1 MDISQLFR
9 ILKRH
14 ILLLLLVPL
23 VLAAAVWYYTRN
35 QDSTFQSETIIYTGI
50 VSGYNLESTTNTNV
64 DFMGTNMQFDQIV
77 NYLSSRKVIEE
88 TSIRLLAQHL
98 MLETYDTRYINKKNF
113 EALQQSVPK
122 SVKDLV
128 VKYNKSGAER
138 EQIEKIKNL
147 EYKLLELQ
155 GKVNQA
161 KNGTN
166 TPPSTSST
174 YKTTQE
180 TKPVSSKADSLK
192 KEPSVHIVSEGET
205 MESIATRYNLTVTEL
220 MDLNEMQ
227 TKEVQPGMKLICKRV
242 AEYGNTYH
250 TVLENED
257 LASIAAKYNTT
268 SENLMELNS
277 LIDTKVSPGDNLL
290 VEKNSE
296 YSDSDKNVSMELM
309 DPNRK
314 HIQEM
319 ILPQRINIDDYEKTV
334 KNLMDYYHR
343 DNSNYIYELLNYS
356 GPIYSINAIT
366 SNLTSNRIQNSDL
379 VKVTYKSV
387 DQGIAQNTLA
397 ILTEVFIRQYRNLR
411 VNQTDAVVQYFMR
424 QVALAYTH
432 LGEQEGRLL
441 RLNQNNKI
449 INYYEQSKSI
459 ALEKD
464 ALERTIQDKLVTNGG
479 AVAAIRNM
487 ESKLAKKDSIY
498 LKSSKIMAKRNEL
511 ASYTERLELNKVAQ
525 GYDPYQAQKMQDLT
539 TKANKLKEEI
549 KDYVNELYLYGH
561 TTEGVPIAQILDTWL
576 KNVIIY
582 EESHAALNVLRNRLK
597 EFEKTY
603 SIFAPLGAMTKR
615 YERQINV
622 AEQAYIE
629 MKRALNQA
637 KLRQQNLEM
646 SSNMKVIDDPSYPI
660 QALGS
665 KRKLLILAAA
675 LIGLFLVAFIIIL
688 LEYFDDSIKTPDRA
702 EKLTGLKLASAFPR
716 IIPSYKKADFNLIMQ
731 RFTDLLLQNIK
742 LKTTLMKP
750 EERNKPLLLM
760 FFSTT
765 PETGKSTIANNFID
779 RLRASDERVLFINY
793 SFDNVYSNLNDDFNY
808 SFSYT
813 IDNHFIEVESIG
825 ELLGER
831 NLRQENY
838 IYDYIVLEIPSIV
851 HYAYPIG
858 LMKTIDIPI
867 LFVNAT
873 DHWRKSD
880 IKALDNLKLITKND
894 PLVVL
899 NNAEL
904 FALEDIIKDFKG
916 LRSTKGGIW
925 RWLTAPFRIQVKFK
939 D

>member
-14 ILLLLLVPL
+14 IVLLMLVPL

-35 QDSTFQSETIIYTGI
+35 QDSTYQSETIIYTGI

-98 MLETYDTRYINKKNF
+98 MLETYDTRYINQKNF
-113 EALQQSVPK
+113 DALQLSVPK
-122 SVKDLV
+122 EVKDLV

-147 EYKLLELQ
+147 EYKLQELQ
-155 GKVNQA
+155 GKLNQS
-161 KNGTN
+161 KTG
-166 TPPSTSST
+166 SVSGST
-174 YKTTQE
+174 YSARVNNV
-180 TKPVSSKADSLK
+180 VSSKADSLK
-192 KEPSVHIVSEGET
+192 KEPSVHIVSQGET
-205 MESIATRYNLTVTEL
+205 MESIANRYNLTVSEL

-250 TVLENED
+250 TVLANED

-290 VEKNSE
+290 VERNSE
-296 YSDSDKNVSMELM
+296 FSNSDKNVSMELM

-334 KNLMDYYHR
+334 KNFMDYYHKN
-343 DNSNYIYELLNYS
+343 NSNYIYELLNYS

-424 QVALAYTH
+424 QVALAYSH

-449 INYYEQSKSI
+449 INYDEQSKSI

-464 ALERTIQDKLVTNGG
+464 ALERDIQNTLKTNSG
-479 AVAAIRNM
+479 AVASIRTM

-498 LKSSKIMAKRNEL
+498 LKSSKIIAKRNEL

-525 GYDPYQAQKMQDLT
+525 GYDPYQAQKMQDLVAKST
-539 TKANKLKEEI
+539 KLKEEI

-675 LIGLFLVAFIIIL
+675 LIGLILVAFIIIL

-716 IIPSYKKADFNLIMQ
+716 IISGYKKADFNMITL

-742 LKTTLMKP
+742 LTTLLKKP
-750 EERNKPLLLM
+750 EELSKPILLM
-760 FFSTT
+760 FFSTSS
-765 PETGKSTIANNFID
+765 ETGKSTIANNLID
-779 RLRASDERVLFINY
+779 RLRASDEKVLFINY

-808 SFSYT
+808 SFSYS

-838 IYDYIVLEIPSIV
+838 VYDYIILEIPSIV
-851 HYAYPIG
+851 HQAYPIG
-858 LMKTIDIPI
+858 LMKSIDIPI

-880 IKALDNLKLITKND
+880 IKALENLMLVTKND

-899 NNAEL
+899 NNVEL
-904 FALEDIIKDFKG
+904 FALEDIINDFNS
-916 LRSTKGGIW
+916 LHSTKGGIW